1 MKMASDM
8 SLDYDDCK
16 DYLHKTNINED
27 YLKFHSPSRIIVYGQ
42 TGSGKTTLVC
52 KILTRHKQLFVFPL
66 ANIMY
71 LNPMAKK
78 GSPYYPHSTVNYLR
92 NTFPKMTIGT
102 TVPASDDSDF
112 EAWIEK
118 HRLRNGELAH
128 LALLIDDFQDYL
140 HLLERPLQSL
150 FVRFSRHGN
159 ITIFVT
165 MQNPSVGGVGG
176 AIGRAVRCMRN
187 NCNYVIVFDNT
198 SCPSLLGYI
207 EKMHDPLREGT
218 YTHSGRTLR
227 RCLNEA
233 EQWLSSS
240 HAYVVCNFNLHNKM
254 RPVFPLTSC
263 IVGEIHEKVL
273 ALCWWSHD
281 YTVNRED
288 QQDKPPPNI
297 PVAGKNNNPSAP
309 SSEDEN
315 NVERCSSQELR
326 WSPSIS
332 ELSDLSD
339 NDDA

>member
-1 MKMASDM
+1 
-8 SLDYDDCK
+8 
-16 DYLHKTNINED
+16 
-27 YLKFHSPSRIIVYGQ
+27 
-42 TGSGKTTLVC
+42 
-52 KILTRHKQLFVFPL
+52 
-66 ANIMY
+66 
-71 LNPMAKK
+71 
-78 GSPYYPHSTVNYLR
+78 
-92 NTFPKMTIGT
+92 
-102 TVPASDDSDF
+102 
-112 EAWIEK
+112 
-118 HRLRNGELAH
+118 
-128 LALLIDDFQDYL
+128 
-140 HLLERPLQSL
+140 
-150 FVRFSRHGN
+150 
-159 ITIFVT
+159 

-227 RCLNEA
+227 SCLNEA

-281 YTVNRED
+281 YKINRED

-297 PVAGKNNNPSAP
+297 PVAGKNNNPSAT

-315 NVERCSSQELR
+315 NVERCSSQELI

-339 NDDA
+339 NDEA